1 MMQNVAQVEDRDEV
15 FRRIFE
21 TRQRDFLRT
30 LVTPEVIEEHRLSPL
45 GQHTEPLDRLL
56 IYFNRR
62 PLAQRYAIGTIRPFE
77 AFRVVA
83 LSGKRGVPPREVDEK
98 IYTSHTEAQHA
109 VFLRN
114 VQDLLES

>member
-1 MMQNVAQVEDRDEV
+1 MQNTAQVEDRDEI
-15 FRRIFE
+15 FRRMFE

-30 LVTPEVIEEHRLSPL
+30 LVTPEVIEEHHLSPL

-62 PLAQRYAIGTIRPFE
+62 PLADRYAIVTVRPFE
-77 AFRVVA
+77 AYRVVV
-83 LSGKRGVPPREVDEK
+83 LSGVRGVPPKGLDEK
-98 IYTSHTEAQHA
+98 IYTSHTEALHA

-114 VQDLLES
+114 VHDLLES

>member
-1 MMQNVAQVEDRDEV
+1 MMQDAAQVENRDEV
-15 FRRIFE
+15 FRCVFE
-21 TRQRDFLRT
+21 AKQREFLRT
-30 LVTPEVIEEHRLSPL
+30 LVTKEVIEEHRHSPL

-62 PLAQRYAIGTIRPFE
+62 PLAQRYAIVTVQPFK
-77 AFRVVA
+77 AYRVVIH
-83 LSGKRGVPPREVDEK
+83 SGQRGVPPKEVDEK
-98 IYTSHTEAQHA
+98 IYTSHSQAQHA